1 LEKDVQSSE
10 SRPATADEMPQGS
23 LDIPGLTRRMAGGDE
38 MAWRIF
44 YNAYFDRLWRYLLV
58 VSSGREDAAREALQ
72 STLVRVARHIK
83 MFPDENAFW
92 SWLTVLAR
100 TAFADESKKQRRYLS
115 FLDRFTGH
123 SDIQRDGEADLQVGD
138 QLKNRLERHVAL
150 LPPDERTIVEQKYF
164 AHRSVCEIAEELQ
177 TTEKTIESKLSR
189 IRKKLKDAM
198 LAELNESKD

>member
-10 SRPATADEMPQGS
+10 SRPATADETPQGS

-58 VSSGREDAAREALQ
+58 VSGGREDSAREALQ
-72 STLVRVARHIK
+72 SALVRVARHIK
-83 MFPDENAFW
+83 IFPDEHVFW

-115 FLDRFTGH
+115 FLDRFTSH
-123 SDIQRDGEADLQVGD
+123 SEIQIDGAANFQAND
-138 QLKNRLERHVAL
+138 QLKNLLEHNVAL
-150 LPPDERTIVEQKYF
+150 LPPDERIIVEQKYF
-164 AHRSVCEIAEELQ
+164 AHRPVRQIAEELQ
-177 TTEKTIESKLSR
+177 MTEKAVESKLSR
-189 IRKKLKDAM
+189 IRKKLRDAM